1 MKLPVPAPTMNDLV
15 SQGNINWEA
24 IFSQRIGPEV
34 NGVYEHW
41 DKLRHRPRPPEGLT
55 SEQWWMG
62 IKLARSSIARTIP
75 LRDKQH
81 QEFRVCLTDSMQRRL
96 HYVDREAAGSIRGM
110 EGKEDGSQSRF
121 LIRSLIEES
130 MTSSQL
136 EGAATTR
143 AVAKEM
149 LATGRQPRDHSERM
163 IYNNY
168 RVMQEVREWGK
179 RPLTPDAIME
189 IHQMLTADTLEAD
202 QCGRLRT
209 AEDNV
214 VIYDR
219 GTPPTLLHVPPP
231 APELPDRLER
241 LCDFANTTSSD
252 QFLHPVVR
260 AIALHF
266 QIGYD
271 HPFCDGNGRTA
282 RILFYWSMVN
292 SGYWLTEYLSI
303 SSVLNKAPSKYLRAY
318 LYTESDERDLS
329 YFVAQQ
335 LEVVEAAISGL
346 HGYIARKSAE
356 NRRAQ
361 QLLRGASVAGENL
374 NHRQRALLADAI
386 HNPDRVYTVATHQT
400 SHRVTYPTA
409 LNDLNSLM
417 NAGLLTRQKHGKAF
431 YFYPTEGLFSLLS
444 LDSKQRNRSP
454 V

>member
-1 MKLPVPAPTMNDLV
+1 MPAPTLNDLLTREEIEWGTIL
-15 SQGNINWEA
+15 SKQ
-24 IFSQRIGPEV
+24 IGPEV
-34 NGVYEHW
+34 RGVYEHW
-41 DKLRHRPRPPEGLT
+41 DKLRRLPRRPDGLS
-55 SEQWWMG
+55 SEQWWLG
-62 IKLARSSIARTIP
+62 IKLARSSISRTIP
-75 LRDKQH
+75 LRDKHQ

-96 HYVDREAAGSIRGM
+96 HYIDREAAGAIRGM

-149 LATGRQPRDHSERM
+149 LSTGRQPRDHSERM

-179 RPLTPDAIME
+179 RALTPEAIME
-189 IHQMLTADTLEAD
+189 IHEMLTADTLEPD

-231 APELPDRLER
+231 AVELPARLER
-241 LCDFANTTSSD
+241 LCEFANAANAD

-260 AIALHF
+260 AIAIHF

-335 LEVVEAAISGL
+335 LEVIEAAITGL
-346 HGYIARKSAE
+346 HDYIARKGAE

-374 NHRQRALLADAI
+374 NHRQRSLLADAI
-386 HNPDRVYTVATHQT
+386 YNPDREYTVASHQT
-400 SHRVTYPTA
+400 AHRVTYPTA
-409 LNDLNSLM
+409 LSDLNSLM
-417 NAGLLTRQKHGKAF
+417 DAGLLSRQKHGKAF
-431 YFYPTEGLFSLLS
+431 YFYPAPDLS
-444 LDSKQRNRSP
+444 ERLSVDGKQRTR
-454 V
+454 